1 MRTFTGSVLA
11 LAFLAW
17 GALAAGGEPKG
28 PASSSLKTL
37 PANKW
42 VRLAASPGNSYV
54 NPVYDPVSRKV
65 VMLLAGGNG
74 TAHFD
79 PTTGGWRVGLAPAG
93 GTMAGDQPLMKMYS
107 LKNGRP
113 SYRNMLLY
121 HMTAYDS
128 KRKRIVAGAT
138 GFMASYDAA
147 AGKWTDLGAK
157 VELFA
162 KKYPG
167 VPPVAWGSM
176 CYDPVNDQIVLL
188 SGGGI
193 YNFDNWEKHKGVTGT
208 FGTFVF
214 DPKTRLWTRPQI
226 GPKHFYDARDLLRPV
241 RIALQEEMSRT
252 GEAIVLD
259 RNGKDADAD
268 KLVDSQA
275 GAIKKLAVSLRNLA
289 GKVYPKGG
297 KHRLDIQKRLEGA
310 SAKIHKAAKT
320 LKTAG
325 SPEDVYRAEFETYKL
340 LISARDEEL
349 WSHPHPRALARMVY
363 LPEEKSIL
371 VFGGTDGYQHL
382 NDTWLYDCTRREWFR
397 KDPKTRPRP
406 REMHVMVYDSKLK
419 KAVMA
424 GGYTSYWAYPKD
436 ELREVWTY
444 DARADDW
451 SLVLKDFPF
460 KRGQP
465 SYFAEYVPE
474 GDAIVMVRGGKEA
487 FALKLAPGGAL
498 PAPKTGA
505 FPRPEDRE
513 PFIPP
518 KDDPKVLARWK
529 SMPANTWVP
538 ADPPWEP
545 GEYGWGMTGFNG
557 RLGCVMLWGGGHS
570 THQAN
575 DIQLYF
581 PGANKWVTGYPGH
594 RINIA
599 PWNKGCGNPGG
610 VDLRGGVYNLH
621 ARRGLGGNGTRALIN
636 IQCFG
641 PYFYGP
647 AAWMKQPVR
656 WGKTSTFEFDMFS
669 RRWRLPCP
677 PKLAGGMCYPYNAKN
692 TVMSVNAAGAYYYD
706 FARDNWV
713 AASASKC
720 PGKPNA
726 GEGAGNLYIEKKN
739 MVVVIGPTGKGQPV
753 ETWAL
758 DIKTGAWKNLK
769 PKGAPPGRPTALA
782 YCAKDDALFAGCFTG
797 FGRKPLQGQEAVYS
811 FKRNQWIAFPSKI
824 QQRVIRKGQ
833 RYRPASIG
841 GYHTGWTKIAA
852 SPKHN
857 LIMRHN
863 EGGGM
868 WVMRPELGK
877 LDWGK

>member
-1 MRTFTGSVLA
+1 MKFATLLSLTFLLLLA
-11 LAFLAW
+11 V
-17 GALAAGGEPKG
+17 AAPAAEPKS
-28 PASSSLKTL
+28 PAIPSLKRL
-37 PANKW
+37 PVNKW
-42 VRLAASPGNSYV
+42 VRLVGGPGNSYV
-54 NPVYDPVSRKV
+54 NPVYDPASKRV

-74 TAHFD
+74 TAHFNGE
-79 PTTGGWRVGLAPAG
+79 TGAWETGLAPAG
-93 GTMAGDQPLMKMYS
+93 GTNAGDQPLMKMYS

-138 GFMASYDAA
+138 GFMASYDPAA
-147 AGKWTDLGAK
+147 RKWTDLDAK
-157 VELFA
+157 VELFG
-162 KKYPG
+162 KQHPG
-167 VPPVAWGSM
+167 APPVAWGSM

-188 SGGGI
+188 SGGGA
-193 YNFDNWEKHKGVTGT
+193 YNFDNWEKHKEVTGT
-208 FGTFVF
+208 LGTFIF
-214 DPKTRLWTRPQI
+214 DHKTNFWTRPQI
-226 GPKHFYDARDLLRPV
+226 GPKHFYEARDLLRPV
-241 RIALQEEMSRT
+241 RIALQDQMSRT
-252 GEAIVLD
+252 GEAIILT
-259 RNGKDADAD
+259 RNGKDAEAG
-268 KLVDSQA
+268 KLVASQA
-275 GAIKKLAVSLRNLA
+275 GAIKKLVASLRQLA
-289 GKVYPKGG
+289 IDVNPAGG
-297 KHRLDIQKRLEGA
+297 KLPPYMRKRQEGA
-310 SAKIHKAAKT
+310 SAKLRKAAKA
-320 LKTAG
+320 LKASG
-325 SPEDVYRAEFETYKL
+325 SPEEVYRAEFEAYEL
-340 LISARDEEL
+340 LVSARDENL

-363 LPEEKSIL
+363 LPEERSVL
-371 VFGGTDGYQHL
+371 VFGGTDGHQHL
-382 NDTWLYDCTRREWFR
+382 NDTWLYDCARREWF
-397 KDPKTRPRP
+397 KKNPKTLPRP

-444 DARADDW
+444 DAKADDW
-451 SLVLKDFPF
+451 RLVLKDFPF
-460 KRGQP
+460 KRGQA

-474 GDAIVMVRGGKEA
+474 DDAIVMVRGGKEA
-487 FALKLAPGGAL
+487 FALKLAPGAVL
-498 PAPKTGA
+498 PAPKTEA
-505 FPRPEDRE
+505 RPRPEDTR

-538 ADPPWEP
+538 ADPPGREP
-545 GEYGWGMTGFNG
+545 GEYGWGMTGWNG
-557 RLGCVMLWGGGHS
+557 RLNCVILWGGGHS

-581 PGANKWVTGYPGH
+581 PGANKWVTAYPHH

-621 ARRGLGGNGTRALIN
+621 ARRGLGGNGGKALIT

-647 AAWMKQPVR
+647 DAWMKQPVR

-677 PKLAGGMCYPYNAKN
+677 PRVANGMCYPYDAKN
-692 TVMSVNAAGAYYYD
+692 TVMSVSTAGAYYYD

-720 PGKPNA
+720 SGKPNA

-739 MVVVIGPTGKGQPV
+739 MVVVIGPTGKGKPV

-769 PKGAPPGRPTALA
+769 PRGAPPGRPTALV

-797 FGRKPLQGQEAVYS
+797 FGKKPLQGQEAAYS
-811 FKRNQWIAFPSKI
+811 FKRNAWIVFPSKV
-824 QQRVIRKGQ
+824 QQRVIKKGQ
-833 RYRPASIG
+833 PWRPQTIG

-852 SPKHN
+852 SSKHN

-868 WVMRPELGK
+868 WVMRPEFEKLG
-877 LDWGK
+877 WGK